1 MAAQQPWRVGF
12 VSTRIAG
19 TDGVSLEVEK
29 WSQVLSGM
37 GVECFYI
44 TGQSDRPAARTAL
57 IEEAHF
63 NYPPIKEITYCGVQF
78 GNSLRGAHQ

>member
-1 MAAQQPWRVGF
+1 MNDRTTDAVASWICFDADLQV
-12 VSTRIAG
+12 
-19 TDGVSLEVEK
+19 TDGVSLESGKVEHR
-29 WSQVLSGM
+29 VLAGM

-63 NYPPIKEITYCGVQF
+63 QLSAEIKEITD
-78 GNSLRGAHQ
+78 